1 MQMIFAIRQWYAA
14 HPHITGKS
22 PPWDSFPIFP
32 AARSCPRLRVHGRS
46 VMPSSMASHPAEL
59 RARGQQNRSKLSID
73 LGYKRS

>member
-22 PPWDSFPIFP
+22 PLEQ
-32 AARSCPRLRVHGRS
+32 LRVHGRS

-59 RARGQQNRSKLSID
+59 RARGQQSRSKLLID